1 MKFDT
6 QYRNHERFPSNLGKR
21 QHILYSSVYNDAGV
35 LELEEAG
42 SEDIYEYIQS
52 FKDSTDIYTTLRR
65 FTAGETDVLSRRQ
78 GAYGDFTT
86 VPKTYAD
93 LLNLVLDG
101 ERHFNSLP
109 LETRSKYGHSYAQW
123 LASIGSPD
131 WLTNMGFESS
141 SSEPGVSSVDVN
153 VSDAPSVDSSLN
165 TVSAD
170 S

>member
-65 FTAGETDVLSRRQ
+65 FTAG
-78 GAYGDFTT
+78 
-86 VPKTYAD
+86 
-93 LLNLVLDG
+93 
-101 ERHFNSLP
+101 
-109 LETRSKYGHSYAQW
+109 KYDHNEQ
-123 LASIGSPD
+123 P
-131 WLTNMGFESS
+131 
-141 SSEPGVSSVDVN
+141 
-153 VSDAPSVDSSLN
+153 
-165 TVSAD
+165 
-170 S
+170 